1 MPVNGLQSCL
11 NKQEID
17 LGQLSKKLSSST
29 RSIQAVKTLEG
40 KITNNQVK
48 STEIVWSK
56 HSDANFTPDFNM
68 Q

>member
-1 MPVNGLQSCL
+1 MLGKGLQSYL

>member
-1 MPVNGLQSCL
+1 MPVKGLQSCL

-29 RSIQAVKTLEG
+29 RSIQAVTLEG
-40 KITNNQVK
+40 KITNNNQVK

-56 HSDANFTPDFNM
+56 HSDANFTPGLNM

>member
-1 MPVNGLQSCL
+1 MPVKGLQSCL

-17 LGQLSKKLSSST
+17 LGQLSTKRSSSS
-29 RSIQAVKTLEG
+29 SIQAVKTQEG
-40 KITNNQVK
+40 EITNNQVK

-56 HSDANFTPDFNM
+56 YSDANFTPDFNM

>member
-1 MPVNGLQSCL
+1 MPVKGLQSCL

-29 RSIQAVKTLEG
+29 RSIQAVTLEG
-40 KITNNQVK
+40 KITNNNQVK
-48 STEIVWSK
+48 CTEIVWDK